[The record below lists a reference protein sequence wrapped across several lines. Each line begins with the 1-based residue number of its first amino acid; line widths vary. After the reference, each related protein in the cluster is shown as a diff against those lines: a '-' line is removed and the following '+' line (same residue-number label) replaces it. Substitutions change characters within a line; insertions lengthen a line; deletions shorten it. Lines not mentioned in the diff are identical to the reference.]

1 MGPPLKIARLD
12 MATGTKR
19 AWLELRPPDPA
30 GIINPPGLTTRSI
43 DLTPDGRSYMYS
55 YWRVVSDLYVVD
67 GLR

>member
-1 MGPPLKIARLD
+1 

-19 AWLELRPPDPA
+19 AWLELRTPDPA
-30 GIINPPGLTTRSI
+30 GFIHANPMGLTTRNI
-43 DLTPDGRSYMYS
+43 DLTADGRSYLYS